1 MASQANDKPAKDE
14 RPRRK
19 WTDFEATVLMNLI
32 IRNVHRTGL
41 EKDEFSK
48 LSDSTAPRQKGRN
61 SRRAKEVADPDKFK
75 YVDVATALNRALH
88 KSDYT
93 HDIPVEEV
101 EKLLHFFFRDRKGA
115 IAVIDRQPTARL
127 TRSTHKIW
135 MRGLKFLGTQ
145 AEWDNGRKAAEEVK
159 RREDQERRLNVGN
172 AGAIISGVTGAG
184 VADGWGDDTAVAPS
198 GDGWGTAANEN
209 NADASAA
216 AGAWGDAMEVDT
228 PAKAANN
235 PKASDESSGIEASS
249 GAWGSGAADSSTA
262 AATNAGDPWG
272 AAVETTVESNSAAS
286 AWGEPE
292 AQEAIGTTIVAAAAD
307 WSVNED
313 PFATP
318 LPPSLSSSV
327 NKATASSNTW
337 GVSGASSATKVQ
349 AVVDSDP
356 WNKSSAGRTDP
367 VSDDAGNAWGTITDT
382 PTNGLAST
390 TTNGPGKTA
399 DTAPDP
405 WGTSAQSAITSLHS
419 TADTTADPWG
429 ASTEST
435 LPSLQSTTDTT
446 ADPWGTSA
454 ATPVIQPSA
463 MDWSTEVSNV
473 APANSFATKT
483 VEQAAPFE
491 IQVDKSAPMSFAD
504 SWGEPVAHAP
514 NQAAITAADGWG
526 EPVANTAYQPVSTTS
541 NGWGDNI
548 EKSQGDTRTL
558 QIATGA
564 KLNSNEGASTNIK
577 DHGESQWNKTLA
589 PAPPGWGP
597 TSTTVVNSVTIS
609 SNMPLWASVAEEASP
624 PSCMNSSNGSQTP
637 SRQGSNS
644 DKAPNNSIQV
654 VKIAASGINPDRLA
668 MLAAAE
674 TDDNGASDFE
684 TTADEGFSRGKK
696 SFKSSA
702 TFGSKDNAI
711 PLKFNRLAGK

>member
-19 WTDFEATVLMNLI
+19 WTEFEATVLMNLI

-48 LSDSTAPRQKGRN
+48 LSDSIAPRQKGRN

-101 EKLLHFFFRDRKGA
+101 EKLLHFFLRDRKGA
-115 IAVIDRQPTARL
+115 IEVIDRQPTARL

-135 MRGLKFLGTQ
+135 IRGLKFLGTQ

-172 AGAIISGVTGAG
+172 AGAIISGATGAG
-184 VADGWGDDTAVAPS
+184 VADGWGDDTAVALS

-209 NADASAA
+209 NTDASAA

-228 PAKAANN
+228 PAKATNN
-235 PKASDESSGIEASS
+235 PKVSDESSGVEASS
-249 GAWGSGAADSSTA
+249 GAWGSGAAGSSTA
-262 AATNAGDPWG
+262 AVTNAADPWG
-272 AAVETTVESNSAAS
+272 AAVETTVESNSAAA

-292 AQEAIGTTIVAAAAD
+292 APEAIGTAIVAAAAY
-307 WSVNED
+307 WSVHED
-313 PFATP
+313 PFSTP

-327 NKATASSNTW
+327 NKATASSNAW
-337 GVSGASSATKVQ
+337 GIPGVSSATKVQ
-349 AVVDSDP
+349 DVVGSDP
-356 WNKSSAGRTDP
+356 WNKTSAGRTDP
-367 VSDDAGNAWGTITDT
+367 VSDDTDNAWGTITGT
-382 PTNGLAST
+382 STNGLAST

-405 WGTSAQSAITSLHS
+405 WGTC
-419 TADTTADPWG
+419 
-429 ASTEST
+429 TESA

-454 ATPVIQPSA
+454 ATSVIQPSA
-463 MDWSTEVSNV
+463 IDWSTEVSNV
-473 APANSFATKT
+473 TPSNSFAAKNF
-483 VEQAAPFE
+483 EQAAPFE
-491 IQVDKSAPMSFAD
+491 IQVDKSASKSFAD
-504 SWGEPVAHAP
+504 SWGEPVAHVP
-514 NQAAITAADGWG
+514 NQPALTAADGWG
-526 EPVANTAYQPVSTTS
+526 EPIADTPYQPAPTTS
-541 NGWGDNI
+541 NGWGDSI

-558 QIATGA
+558 QIAIAA
-564 KLNSNEGASTNIK
+564 KLNSSEGAPTNTK
-577 DHGESQWNKTLA
+577 DHGEAQWNKILA

-624 PSCMNSSNGSQTP
+624 PSGMNSSNGSQTP

-644 DKAPNNSIQV
+644 YKAPNNSIQA

-668 MLAAAE
+668 MLAAAD

>member
-1 MASQANDKPAKDE
+1 MASQPDDQPAKDE

-61 SRRAKEVADPDKFK
+61 SRRAKEVSNPDKFK

-101 EKLLHFFFRDRKGA
+101 EKLLHFFLRDRKGA

-127 TRSTHKIW
+127 TRSTHRIW
-135 MRGLKFLGTQ
+135 IRGLKFLGTK
-145 AEWDNGRKAAEEVK
+145 AEWDNGRKAAEQVK

-172 AGAIISGVTGAG
+172 AGAIISGATGAG
-184 VADGWGDDTAVAPS
+184 VADGWGDDTAAVPS

-209 NADASAA
+209 NEDASAA

-228 PAKAANN
+228 PAKAAND
-235 PKASDESSGIEASS
+235 PKASDKSSRAEASS
-249 GAWGSGAADSSTA
+249 GEWGSGAADSPKA
-262 AATNAGDPWG
+262 AVTNAADPWG
-272 AAVETTVESNSAAS
+272 AAVETTVESNSAAA

-292 AQEAIGTTIVAAAAD
+292 AAETIVTAIAAAAAN

-327 NKATASSNTW
+327 NNATSNAW
-337 GVSGASSATKVQ
+337 GVSGVSNATKVQ

-356 WNKSSAGRTDP
+356 WNKTSAGRSDP
-367 VSDDAGNAWGTITDT
+367 VSDDAGNAWGTITGT
-382 PTNGLAST
+382 STNGLSST
-390 TTNGPGKTA
+390 TTEGLGKTA
-399 DTAPDP
+399 DTAANP
-405 WGTSAQSAITSLHS
+405 WGTSSESAI
-419 TADTTADPWG
+419 
-429 ASTEST
+429 
-435 LPSLQSTTDTT
+435 PSLRSAADTT

-454 ATPVIQPSA
+454 ATSVIQPSA

-473 APANSFATKT
+473 APENSFATKT
-483 VEQAAPFE
+483 VEQAAPVRAP
-491 IQVDKSAPMSFAD
+491 VDNSASMGFAD
-504 SWGEPVAHAP
+504 AWGEPVAHAP
-514 NQAAITAADGWG
+514 NQSAITAADGWG
-526 EPVANTAYQPVSTTS
+526 EPLADTPYQPVVTTG
-541 NGWGDNI
+541 GWGDSI
-548 EKSQGDTRTL
+548 EKSQGHKRTL
-558 QIATGA
+558 QIATAA
-564 KLNSNEGASTNIK
+564 KLNSSEDAPTNIK
-577 DHGESQWNKTLA
+577 DHGEAQWNKTLA
-589 PAPPGWGP
+589 PVPPGWGP
-597 TSTTVVNSVTIS
+597 TSTTVANSGTIS
-609 SNMPLWASVAEEASP
+609 TNMPLWASVAEEVSP
-624 PSCMNSSNGSQTP
+624 PSCMDSSNGSRSP

-644 DKAPNNSIQV
+644 DKPSNNSVQAVQV
-654 VKIAASGINPDRLA
+654 SGLGINPDRLA

-674 TDDNGASDFE
+674 TDDNEASDFE

-696 SFKSSA
+696 SFKSLA
-702 TFGSKDNAI
+702 AFGSKDNAI

>member
-1 MASQANDKPAKDE
+1 MSSQAKPAKDE
-14 RPRRK
+14 PPRRK

-61 SRRAKEVADPDKFK
+61 SRRAKEVADPDKLK

-101 EKLLHFFFRDRKGA
+101 EKLLHFFLRDRKGA

-127 TRSTHKIW
+127 TRSTHRIW
-135 MRGLKFLGTQ
+135 IRGLKFLGTQ

-172 AGAIISGVTGAG
+172 AGAIISGTTGAG
-184 VADGWGDDTAVAPS
+184 VADGWGDDTAAPS
-198 GDGWGTAANEN
+198 GDGWDTAANEN

-235 PKASDESSGIEASS
+235 PKAGDENSGVEASS
-249 GAWGSGAADSSTA
+249 GAWGSGAADSSKTGV
-262 AATNAGDPWG
+262 TNSADPWG
-272 AAVETTVESNSAAS
+272 AAVKTTVESNSAAT

-292 AQEAIGTTIVAAAAD
+292 PSEKVVTSVGAAAVD

-313 PFATP
+313 PFAIT
-318 LPPSLSSSV
+318 LPPSSSLSV
-327 NKATASSNTW
+327 NKATTSSNAW
-337 GVSGASSATKVQ
+337 GVSGASNATRVASAVE
-349 AVVDSDP
+349 SDP
-356 WNKSSAGRTDP
+356 WNETSAGRTDP
-367 VSDDAGNAWGTITDT
+367 VSDAADDAWGTVTGNS
-382 PTNGLAST
+382 TNDLPSAT
-390 TTNGPGKTA
+390 KDGPGKLA
-399 DTAPDP
+399 DTAVDP
-405 WGTSAQSAITSLHS
+405 RGTSAGSI
-419 TADTTADPWG
+419 P
-429 ASTEST
+429 
-435 LPSLQSTTDTT
+435 PSLQSTTDTT

-454 ATPVIQPSA
+454 STSVIQPSA

-473 APANSFATKT
+473 APANSFATET
-483 VEQAAPFE
+483 VEQTAPVGAA
-491 IQVDKSAPMSFAD
+491 VDKSTSMSFAD

-514 NQAAITAADGWG
+514 NQPSIAAGDGWG
-526 EPVANTAYQPVSTTS
+526 EPVANTPYQPVSTTS
-541 NGWGDNI
+541 NGWGDSI
-548 EKSQGDTRTL
+548 EKSQGDMRTL
-558 QIATGA
+558 QSATVA
-564 KLNSNEGASTNIK
+564 KLNSNEGAPTNIK
-577 DHGESQWNKTLA
+577 DHGETQWNKTLA
-589 PAPPGWGP
+589 PVPPGWGLK
-597 TSTTVVNSVTIS
+597 STTVANPVTIS
-609 SNMPLWASVAEEASP
+609 SSMSLWGPVVEEASP
-624 PSCMNSSNGSQTP
+624 PSGMNSSDGSQNP
-637 SRQGSNS
+637 SRQGSNC
-644 DKAPNNSIQV
+644 DKAPNNSVQ
-654 VKIAASGINPDRLA
+654 AAQASALGINPDRLA

-684 TTADEGFSRGKK
+684 TTTDEGVSRGKK
-696 SFKSSA
+696 CFKSSA